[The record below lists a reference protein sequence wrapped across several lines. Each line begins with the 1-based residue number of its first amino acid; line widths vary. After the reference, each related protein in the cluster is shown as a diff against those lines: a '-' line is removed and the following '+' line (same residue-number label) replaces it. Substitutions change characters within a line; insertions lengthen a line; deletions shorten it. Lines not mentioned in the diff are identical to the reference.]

1 MDPGDLSEA
10 LFALAPKLGGAG
22 VSDLH
27 RLSGGA
33 SQETWAFRL
42 QAPGGERALILRRRP
57 DGLAERDERTVS
69 LATEAALIRAVA
81 ARGAPTPA
89 ILHVAAARDGL
100 GEAYIMERVEG
111 ETLGRRIVRDA
122 AFAAIRPDLARRCG
136 EVLAII
142 HATPLSALPAL
153 TASTAL
159 DELDRYEAI
168 YRQSGAARP
177 IFELALRKLRA
188 AAPPHE
194 QPVLLHGDFRN
205 GNLMISPTEGLVAV
219 LDWEL
224 AHLGDAASDLGWLC
238 VNSWR
243 FGAYD
248 KPAGGFGSYE
258 ALIDG
263 YRAGGGQAVTVET
276 VKYWQMLGSLKW
288 GVMCLIMYGAFA
300 SGADPGVERAMI
312 GRRVSETELDLVNL
326 IEEGR

>member
-1 MDPGDLSEA
+1 MDSRDLLEA
-10 LFALAPKLGGAG
+10 LCKLAPKLGGEG

-89 ILHVAAARDGL
+89 VVLVAGAEDGI
-100 GEAYIMERVEG
+100 GEAYVMARVDG

-122 AFAAIRPDLARRCG
+122 AFAAVRPDLARRCG

-142 HATPLSALPAL
+142 HGTPTAALPPL
-153 TASTAL
+153 TVSSAL

-168 YRQSGAARP
+168 YRQSGAERP
-177 IFELALRKLRA
+177 IFELAFRKLRA
-188 AAPPHE
+188 AAPASD

-224 AHLGDAASDLGWLC
+224 AHLGDGASDLGWLC

-243 FGAYD
+243 FGAHD
-248 KPAGGFGSYE
+248 SPAGGFGRYQD
-258 ALIDG
+258 LLDG
-263 YRAGGGQAVTVET
+263 YHAAGGRTVTLEA

-300 SGADPGVERAMI
+300 SGSDTSVERAMI
-312 GRRVSETELDLVNL
+312 GRRVSETEIDLVNL
-326 IEEGR
+326 MQEAA